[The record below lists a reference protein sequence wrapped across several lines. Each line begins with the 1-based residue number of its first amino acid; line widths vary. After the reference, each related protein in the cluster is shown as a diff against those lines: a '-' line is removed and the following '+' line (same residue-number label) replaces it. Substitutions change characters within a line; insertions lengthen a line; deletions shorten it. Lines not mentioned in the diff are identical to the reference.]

1 MVTISRILTLTVSL
15 PSPPPPPSTLLQ
27 LSDFGLARGSGG
39 TAAFD
44 DMPSTRGAAAKRRGR
59 PRGERGDAVQPTLQ
73 MEKVDVYGFGVVL
86 LELITGQKAMKE
98 VHITSVV
105 SGRGNH
111 F

>member
-1 MVTISRILTLTVSL
+1 M
-15 PSPPPPPSTLLQ
+15 
-27 LSDFGLARGSGG
+27 
-39 TAAFD
+39 
-44 DMPSTRGAAAKRRGR
+44 
-59 PRGERGDAVQPTLQ
+59 QPTLQ